1 MIISTYQP
9 YFAPFPGFFYKA
21 GQSDIFVILDSVQF
35 PLGTSWITR
44 NRFKN
49 DQGSMWI
56 TIPVWSKGLGLQN
69 INRVE
74 ICNQG
79 KWPEKRLKSLKTAYS
94 NAPYL
99 DEHIG
104 ILEEIFSGIYHRLVD
119 LNIRLTRYIFRYLEL
134 DTEIVLQS
142 ELGIHS
148 RGNQLLVDICKK
160 AGADSFL
167 AQSPAKSYLDA
178 RMFAEENI
186 CLEFTRLPSP
196 VYPQLWGEFIPN
208 LSVFDL
214 LMNCGPKSRE
224 IIFGH

>member
-1 MIISTYQP
+1 
-9 YFAPFPGFFYKA
+9 
-21 GQSDIFVILDSVQF
+21 
-35 PLGTSWITR
+35 
-44 NRFKN
+44 
-49 DQGSMWI
+49 MWV
-56 TIPVWSKGLGLQN
+56 TIPVWRKGLGLQN

-79 KWPEKRLKSLKTAYS
+79 NWPKKRLKSLKAAYS

-104 ILEEIFSGIYHRLVD
+104 ILEEIFSGIYRRLVD
-119 LNIRLTRYIFRYLEL
+119 LNIRLTRYVFRYLEL
-134 DTEIVLQS
+134 DTEMVLQS
-142 ELGIHS
+142 ELGIHF

-160 AGADSFL
+160 AGADRFL
-167 AQSPAKSYLDA
+167 AQSPTKSYLDA

-214 LMNCGPKSRE
+214 LLNCGPKSRE